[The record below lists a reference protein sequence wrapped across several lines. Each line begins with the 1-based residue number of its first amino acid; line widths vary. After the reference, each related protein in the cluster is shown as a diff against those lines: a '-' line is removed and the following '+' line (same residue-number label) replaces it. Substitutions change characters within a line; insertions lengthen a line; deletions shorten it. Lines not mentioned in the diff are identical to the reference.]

1 MPLSLQILSY
11 KGMPFN
17 RDEKV
22 VFDKSGGTIGRSNEN
37 TLVLPDPDKFVSRR
51 HATITFEHG
60 QYILSDSSLSGT
72 YVNTQVEPIGQAPV
86 VLINDMRIRMG
97 EYEILVSMTS
107 GSDQFASDFDGF
119 SPFGEPVSA
128 GFSEHPLSNS
138 LLSSES
144 SVDLFGQS
152 DNPFNPLLDQQP
164 SLHSNQDNYSSPFES
179 QPPTFNSLM
188 NEPIAAIHDSFI
200 PAAPASAPIANPYT
214 TNEIPDDFNFE
225 DLFNTQTD
233 DKIDLQDSV
242 AKAPAAA
249 VSSPAG
255 FDTLPLTESTPVIK
269 PDTVVRPQN
278 PMPES
283 VAIPDSVPIKPADI
297 PVHPLKSATADS
309 ELFAAFINGAG
320 LENKNLK
327 TENALEK
334 MRLIGSMFRHLV
346 EGTVAI
352 LRSRTE
358 FKSQFRVSITTIK
371 TVDNNPLKFSVT
383 TDEAAC
389 HLLENGQGGF
399 KGAIEAIDEGFGD
412 IVSHQLAMQ
421 AGIQAALAEVFSK
434 FNPQLIEKQFEEGL
448 VLQKKSK
455 CWDKFVKSYPDM
467 VEQMTEDF
475 FGEAF
480 ADAYEKQMKR
490 LSVSRSNK

>member
-1 MPLSLQILSY
+1 MPLSLQILTY

-17 RDEKV
+17 RNEKV

-37 TLVLPDPDKFVSRR
+37 TLALPDPDKFVSRR
-51 HATITFEHG
+51 HATITFENG
-60 QYILSDSSLSGT
+60 QYILTDSSLSGT
-72 YVNTQVEPIGQAPV
+72 FVNTQVEPIGQVPL
-86 VLINDMRIRMG
+86 VLANDMRIRIG
-97 EYEILVSMTS
+97 EYEILVSITS
-107 GSDQFASDFDGF
+107 GSDQFASGLDGF
-119 SPFGEPVSA
+119 SPFGESA
-128 GFSEHPLSNS
+128 SASFPEHSLSNS
-138 LLSSES
+138 WSGSEGS
-144 SVDLFGQS
+144 ADIFGQT

-164 SLHSNQDNYSSPFES
+164 SFHSNQDNYSSPFDS
-179 QPPTFNSLM
+179 RQPNFNSLM
-188 NEPIAAIHDSFI
+188 DEPVAAIHDSFV
-200 PAAPASAPIANPYT
+200 PAAPVPLAKSAT

-225 DLFNTQTD
+225 DLFNTQPD
-233 DKIDLQDSV
+233 DKGESLSSE

-249 VSSPAG
+249 VISPAD
-255 FDTLPLTESTPVIK
+255 FDTFPQAEWSPDVK
-269 PDTVVRPQN
+269 PAPVVRPQN
-278 PMPES
+278 PKPETAAILGS
-283 VAIPDSVPIKPADI
+283 VSIRPVEVPA
-297 PVHPLKSATADS
+297 HPLESTPTDS
-309 ELFAAFINGAG
+309 ELFTAFIKGAG
-320 LENKNLK
+320 LENKSLK
-327 TENALEK
+327 TENPFEK
-334 MRLIGSMFRHLV
+334 MRLIGLMFRHLV
-346 EGTVAI
+346 EGAVAI

-383 TDEAAC
+383 ADEAAC

-399 KGAIEAIDEGFGD
+399 KASIEAIDEGFND

-455 CWDKFVKSYPDM
+455 CWDKFVKSYPEM

-475 FGEAF
+475 YGETF
-480 ADAYEKQMKR
+480 AEAYEKQMKR